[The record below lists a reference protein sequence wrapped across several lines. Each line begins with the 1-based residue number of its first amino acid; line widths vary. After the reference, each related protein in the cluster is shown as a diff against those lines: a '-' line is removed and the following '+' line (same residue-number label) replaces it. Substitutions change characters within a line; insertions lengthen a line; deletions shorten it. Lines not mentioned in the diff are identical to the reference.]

1 MTGRRRLGLARMTM
15 VEAPGSLMDWRVIQ
29 HRTHFVLVG
38 ALMWTSARPF
48 EPALK
53 ATPGTS
59 LPPVLNQIS

>member
-1 MTGRRRLGLARMTM
+1 MTM
-15 VEAPGSLMDWRVIQ
+15 VRLLGSLMDWRVIQ

-38 ALMWTSARPF
+38 ALRWTSARPS

-59 LPPVLNQIS
+59 LPPVWNQIS